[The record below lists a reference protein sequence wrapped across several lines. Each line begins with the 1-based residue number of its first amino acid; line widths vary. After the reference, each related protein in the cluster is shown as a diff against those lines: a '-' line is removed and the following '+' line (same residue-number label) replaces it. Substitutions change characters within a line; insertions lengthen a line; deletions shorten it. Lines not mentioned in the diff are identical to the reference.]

1 MKGGNI
7 FATKLY
13 EAILENESIFL
24 VMEYQ
29 PSDLKTIF
37 KKGDLEMNEE

>member
-37 KKGDLEMNEE
+37 KKEDLEMNEE